1 MTDPLRWQKLQA
13 LFLEARALSDEER
26 DVLLDEHARNS
37 PELVEEV
44 RSLLES
50 DARPGVMDALAP
62 RLTALSRVLKE
73 PVPVRVG
80 AYRIVTEVGR
90 GGMGVVYLGER
101 ADGQFRQQVAIKL
114 VETADAGDP
123 LHQRFLAER
132 QMLAGLIHP
141 NIARLLDGGITEDG
155 RPYIAMEYVD
165 GLPITTYC
173 DTHLLDIPAR
183 LRLFAD
189 VCAAVQHAH
198 QNLIVHRDLKPSNI
212 LVSNDGR
219 VHLLDFGIAKLID
232 PSPATVQAPLTR
244 SEFRL
249 MTPEY
254 ASPEQIRG
262 EALTTA
268 SDIYSLGVLL
278 YELIA
283 GRRPYRLLAGTPGEI
298 AAAVC
303 EQEVERPS
311 VRARRLDTVDN
322 TTGPEITAHR
332 RGTAVDRLARQLQGD
347 LDSIVLMAMR
357 KEPDRRYASAD
368 MLRQDI
374 ERHLAGVPVIAH
386 RDSRRYR
393 LTKFVRRHWI
403 EVAAVTVVLVTL
415 LTGLSVAMRE
425 SRRASLERDRAEQA
439 LAESEGVT
447 NFLLELW
454 QTGEPGAA
462 PPTQLSALDLLQ
474 RGALRANELSSQPI
488 VHARL
493 LDVIG
498 QMSLSLGQLDEAQR
512 QLEQAVAIRRA
523 TLGERSLDLA
533 TSLIHLSW
541 VHRSR
546 ADYEPARAMVA
557 EALSIRQR
565 ALPPNHPDIAD
576 ALYELGWLNFGPEQ
590 ERLYRESVAIMNAT
604 VGDYENRVTV
614 LQALSTNLRR
624 QGRLTEAVDAAREGL
639 RIAELAFG
647 PEHHTTGYAM
657 IHVADHV
664 NDIEQDAVTAE
675 RLYRRG
681 LELMERHFG
690 ANSTRLI
697 HGLRSLAGLLGE
709 RDDREA
715 EQLIRRTLAIR
726 QSATGPEHAQ
736 VADEM
741 QMLAGELARQKRFV
755 EAEAL
760 ARQALDLSLRTLGP
774 DHPVIPNARL
784 PFLAEMFELNG
795 RPAEADRTYYSALER
810 TPLDG
815 VVPGQMHR
823 SYGLLL
829 LRRGDYQRAEE
840 QLLQSLVQLEQAYL
854 GSAHPNVQ
862 ETKRALMELYRQW
875 GKPELVERYRVP
887 PGRYVP
893 Y

>member
-1 MTDPLRWQKLQA
+1 
-13 LFLEARALSDEER
+13 
-26 DVLLDEHARNS
+26 
-37 PELVEEV
+37 
-44 RSLLES
+44 
-50 DARPGVMDALAP
+50 
-62 RLTALSRVLKE
+62 
-73 PVPVRVG
+73 
-80 AYRIVTEVGR
+80 
-90 GGMGVVYLGER
+90 
-101 ADGQFRQQVAIKL
+101 
-114 VETADAGDP
+114 
-123 LHQRFLAER
+123 
-132 QMLAGLIHP
+132 
-141 NIARLLDGGITEDG
+141 
-155 RPYIAMEYVD
+155 
-165 GLPITTYC
+165 
-173 DTHLLDIPAR
+173 
-183 LRLFAD
+183 
-189 VCAAVQHAH
+189 
-198 QNLIVHRDLKPSNI
+198 
-212 LVSNDGR
+212 
-219 VHLLDFGIAKLID
+219 
-232 PSPATVQAPLTR
+232 
-244 SEFRL
+244 
-249 MTPEY
+249 
-254 ASPEQIRG
+254 
-262 EALTTA
+262 
-268 SDIYSLGVLL
+268 
-278 YELIA
+278 
-283 GRRPYRLLAGTPGEI
+283 
-298 AAAVC
+298 
-303 EQEVERPS
+303 
-311 VRARRLDTVDN
+311 
-322 TTGPEITAHR
+322 
-332 RGTAVDRLARQLQGD
+332 
-347 LDSIVLMAMR
+347 
-357 KEPDRRYASAD
+357 

-374 ERHLAGVPVIAH
+374 ERHLAGVPVLAH

-393 LTKFVRRHWI
+393 LTKFVRRHWV
-403 EVAAVTVVLVTL
+403 EVAAVAVVLVTL

-454 QTGEPGAA
+454 QTGEPGDAS
-462 PPTQLSALDLLQ
+462 PTQLSALDLLQ

-498 QMSLSLGQLDEAQR
+498 QMSLYLGQLDEAQR
-512 QLEQAVAIRRA
+512 QLEQAVAIRRV

-541 VHRSR
+541 VHRAR

-590 ERLYRESVAIMNAT
+590 ERLYRESLAIMDGTDA
-604 VGDYENRVTV
+604 DAENRVTV

-647 PEHHTTGYAM
+647 PEHHATGYAM

-664 NDIEQDAVTAE
+664 NDIEQDAMTAE

-697 HGLRSLAGLLGE
+697 HGLRSLASLLGE
-709 RDDREA
+709 REDPEA

-795 RPAEADRTYYSALER
+795 RPAEADQTYRSALEQ

-823 SYGLLL
+823 NYGLLL